1 MGLTVSNVNN
11 PFFLVNS
18 VASHLIYADTCRVA
32 HIPMTHNGAGLNG
45 TNTFAHDY
53 PTMGTALRN
62 SGRDIVYSCSWL
74 VFAFNHSFTEY
85 GNLRLF
91 SVVQNSHKTLLA
103 GDAQGLTALFETSRQ
118 IRVYFTSILM
128 FSLLFFMGFY
138 SQASLRRKQRDFE
151 AVGWHYTGGL

>member
-1 MGLTVSNVNN
+1 M
-11 PFFLVNS
+11 P
-18 VASHLIYADTCRVA
+18 
-32 HIPMTHNGAGLNG
+32 HNGAGLNG

-118 IRVYFTSILM
+118 IRVRAYLYVSLQSSCSSDRFIIIPDTSNERTYM
-128 FSLLFFMGFY
+128 FHFNPHVLSVVLYGVLFSG
-138 SQASLRRKQRDFE
+138 QPTKE
-151 AVGWHYTGGL
+151 ATRF

>member
-1 MGLTVSNVNN
+1 M
-11 PFFLVNS
+11 P
-18 VASHLIYADTCRVA
+18 
-32 HIPMTHNGAGLNG
+32 HNGAGLNG

-118 IRVYFTSILM
+118 IRVRAYLYVSLQSSCSLCCSLWGFILRPAYEGSNEILKPWAGIIQAGCNTWRNWHDISNNAASISGIINYF
-128 FSLLFFMGFY
+128 GDY
-138 SQASLRRKQRDFE
+138 SQL
-151 AVGWHYTGGL
+151 